1 MKKYLKWICCIC
13 LILLFLVIVLVVI
26 KDDKFVFDSFVY
38 NNVISIKSEFFTN
51 FFKGITFLASVPF
64 MVFITILILFLNIN
78 KRYKLVIAL
87 NMINDVV
94 LNNFIKFIFKRERP
108 VDWFLVNES
117 GYSFPSGHTM
127 AAVCFYGLLIYII
140 YKSKLAKKYKTILI
154 SLLTLL
160 IFGISISR
168 IYLGVH
174 YASDVIGAVVIALVY
189 LIIYTTII
197 ETKILNKKNT

>member
-51 FFKGITFLASVPF
+51 FFKGITFFASVPF

-108 VDWFLVNES
+108 VDWFLVNET

-140 YKSKLAKKYKTILI
+140 YKSKLAKKNKTILI
-154 SLLTLL
+154 ILLTLL

-174 YASDVIGAVVIALVY
+174 YTTDVLGGIVIALVY
-189 LIIYTTII
+189 LIIYTAII